1 MPYKHEAPAS
11 VFRDRHD
18 VIHSLALHACVG
30 TLLPT
35 RPRAKKVPTVTTRVT
50 LTVDGPVAR
59 VLFQADNGIQLLGP
73 QTRQRLAGALD
84 ELEAASGISV
94 VVFEALGRVF
104 IAGADI
110 NELRSLNEDTAYEN
124 SREGQALMNR
134 VAALPA
140 TTIAAIH
147 GACAGG
153 GCELSLACDMRLATQ
168 NVRIGL
174 PETGIGIIPGWGGT
188 VRAPRILGSAAARR
202 LILTGE
208 LVDAA
213 TALQLGLIDAV
224 ADDEPTLRS
233 LVDARVATILSRGP
247 GARALAKSLIT
258 EFEGPPP
265 DAQFEQEAR
274 AFAACY
280 RTSEPDSGM
289 TAFLEK
295 KSPDWP
301 VAT

>member
-1 MPYKHEAPAS
+1 MTTS
-11 VFRDRHD
+11 VILS
-18 VIHSLALHACVG
+18 VE
-30 TLLPT
+30 
-35 RPRAKKVPTVTTRVT
+35 
-50 LTVDGPVAR
+50 GPLAR
-59 VLFQADNGIQLLGP
+59 VQFAAENGIQLLG
-73 QTRQRLAGALD
+73 QETRQRLAGVLD
-84 ELEAASGISV
+84 ELDAASGVSV
-94 VVFEALGRVF
+94 VVFEATGRVF

-110 NELRSLNEDTAYEN
+110 NELRSLNEETAYAN
-124 SREGQALMNR
+124 SREGQSLMNR

-153 GCELSLACDMRLATQ
+153 GCELALACDMRLATA
-168 NVRIGL
+168 NTRIGL

-213 TALQLGLIDAV
+213 TALQLALVDSV
-224 ADDEPTLRS
+224 VDDEAALRN
-233 LVDARVATILSRGP
+233 LVDERIAAVLGRGP
-247 GARALAKSLIT
+247 NARALAKSLIT
-258 EFEGPPP
+258 DFEGPDP
-265 DAQFEQEAR
+265 DEHFEAEAR

-280 RTSEPDSGM
+280 GTSEPDIGM

-295 KSPDWP
+295 SK
-301 VAT
+301 ATWQISDSDSG

>member
-1 MPYKHEAPAS
+1 M
-11 VFRDRHD
+11 
-18 VIHSLALHACVG
+18 
-30 TLLPT
+30 
-35 RPRAKKVPTVTTRVT
+35 TTNIT

-59 VLFQADNGIQLLGP
+59 VLFSAENGIQLLGP
-73 QTRQRLAGALD
+73 ETRQRLAGVLG

-94 VVFEALGRVF
+94 VVFEASGRVF

-110 NELRSLNEDTAYEN
+110 NELRSLNEETAYAN
-124 SREGQALMNR
+124 SREGQSLMNR

-140 TTIAAIH
+140 TTIVAIH

-153 GCELSLACDMRLATQ
+153 GCELALACDMRVATA
-168 NVRIGL
+168 NARIGL

-188 VRAPRILGSAAARR
+188 VRAPRILGSASARR

-213 TALQLGLIDAV
+213 TALQLGLVDSV
-224 ADDEPTLRS
+224 ADDEPTLRT
-233 LVDARVATILSRGP
+233 LVDTRVATILGRGP
-247 GARALAKSLIT
+247 NARALAKSLIT
-258 EFEGPPP
+258 DFEGPPSE
-265 DAQFEQEAR
+265 AQFEAEAQ

-280 RTSEPDSGM
+280 RTSEPNVGM

-295 KSPDWP
+295 ATPDWHRGNVSVTP
-301 VAT
+301 SDPA